1 MFLPWFLAQHV
12 PIWNFYYKIWNF
24 YYKRIDDFTTNE
36 SMILKKHNMFSRL
49 FPGTLKKIMCLG
61 IIVKTCCVLGDSENV
76 FFRGFELLPGHMTAT
91 MNPRVM
97 FLPWLVVKS

>member
-36 SMILKKHNMFSRL
+36 SMILKKHNMVSRL
-49 FPGTLKKIMCLG
+49 FPDTLKKNLAAAWGIFLMCLG
-61 IIVKTCCVLGDSENV
+61 IIVRNITW
-76 FFRGFELLPGHMTAT
+76 RRPWPARLL
-91 MNPRVM
+91 
-97 FLPWLVVKS
+97 